1 MRIELSDK
9 DSTLYIV
16 AAGELAQER
25 TERILSLSLPLGTA
39 QHQTEHISDQAIWK
53 PHAIVPLFLTITLP
67 RSGRN
72 SSNNMES
79 AQPRRACSALL
90 RRENWR

>member
-39 QHQTEHISDQAIWK
+39 QHQT
-53 PHAIVPLFLTITLP
+53 
-67 RSGRN
+67 
-72 SSNNMES
+72 
-79 AQPRRACSALL
+79 
-90 RRENWR
+90 